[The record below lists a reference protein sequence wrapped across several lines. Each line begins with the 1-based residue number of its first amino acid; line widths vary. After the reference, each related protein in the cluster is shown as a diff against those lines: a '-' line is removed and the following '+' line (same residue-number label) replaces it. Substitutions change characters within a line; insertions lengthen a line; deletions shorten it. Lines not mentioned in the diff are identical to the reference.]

1 MNNIH
6 NVSLVSSEECVN
18 IIIFNDSLKRFSCS
32 AVGVLNCLYVDFS
45 NINVLSSHKEVVV
58 CRSAAGAFGASLD
71 LLFCQNCVFV
81 NEKGMTP
88 DSSGLLG

>member
-32 AVGVLNCLYVDFS
+32 VVGVLNCLCVDFQIS
-45 NINVLSSHKEVVV
+45 MFYLLTKKSWCAAPRPAPLGLPLICSSVKIV
-58 CRSAAGAFGASLD
+58 SL
-71 LLFCQNCVFV
+71 
-81 NEKGMTP
+81 
-88 DSSGLLG
+88 